1 MAAPSKIQLGNLD
14 YESIKTSL
22 MEFLKEQ
29 DTLKDYDYSGSAIQV
44 LLDIL
49 TYNTLYYGYYSN
61 MVANEMFLD
70 TAQREESLIS
80 LVKPLGYVVP
90 GSRGARGRVK
100 LRYSGANSN
109 IPIYTKF
116 SGNNE
121 SGTPYNFYTLIEDST
136 NEDGE
141 AILEIIE
148 GKELIKQ
155 IPLSVDQTTQKGFIS
170 GLDIDISTIVVEVY
184 NSEEDDDGVQIGW
197 EVWTQASNIQTGLDY
212 NSKVYWL
219 ERSELGFFIVF
230 GGNLFGSDGTQVGM
244 SVSQDTSIRLSY
256 LKSSG
261 DLGNGV
267 GSFKVRSEELSG
279 GATETLR
286 LSSGGSSS
294 PDLEAIRFFAP
305 KWFAAQERAVTVED
319 CRGLLAAAGFVSG
332 SEDPYSKFN
341 VWGGEEMNPPMYGRL
356 FVSLNVD
363 TGDEGGA
370 IAASNAIR
378 ILEEKTC
385 VTILPEYINPTEYQ
399 FVVSGNLYYDP
410 IRTNLS
416 RERLL
421 SLANQKLF
429 KLYPNRYN
437 VNIKSSD
444 IANEINKIDPAFN
457 VSGSDI
463 NFYVSKKVTAT
474 NGQLSDQYF
483 KNPIKSDTLTS
494 TRFIPHSSLNI
505 PEGRLVSLRTMDA
518 YDRKGRQ
525 YVEVFY
531 DFNGLP
537 GVSGKIGTID
547 NEEGIL
553 SLRNNIT
560 TEDFTI
566 YAEPY
571 GDSQTFFFKEE
582 MIPSI
587 TLDLSVER
595 ILS

>member
-1 MAAPSKIQLGNLD
+1 MPAPSKIQLGNLD
-14 YESIKTSL
+14 YESIKSSL
-22 MEFLKEQ
+22 LDYLKEQ
-29 DTLKDYDYSGSAIQV
+29 DTLKDYDYSGSAVQV

-90 GSRGARGRVK
+90 GSRGARARVK
-100 LRYSGANSN
+100 LRYSGGANSN
-109 IPIYTKF
+109 IPIYTRF

-121 SGTPYNFYTLIEDST
+121 NGTPYNFYTLLADST

-155 IPLSVDQTTQKGFIS
+155 IPLSIDQTTQKGFIS
-170 GLDIDISTIVVEVY
+170 GLDTDISTIIVEVY
-184 NSEEDDDGVQIGW
+184 NPKENDDGDVIGW
-197 EVWTQASNIQTGLDY
+197 EIWSRASNIQTGLD
-212 NSKVYWL
+212 NSSTVYWL
-219 ERSELGFFIVF
+219 ERSELGFFVVF
-230 GGNLFGSDGTQVGM
+230 GGNLFGSQIAM
-244 SVSQDTSIRLSY
+244 PVSQDTPIRLSY
-256 LKSSG
+256 LKSNG
-261 DLGNGV
+261 DIGNGV
-267 GSFKVRSEELSG
+267 GNFKVRSEELSG

-286 LSSGGSSS
+286 LSSGGSAS

-319 CRGLLAAAGFVSG
+319 CRGLLAAEGFVSG

-385 VTILPEYINPTEYQ
+385 VTILPEYINPTEYE
-399 FVVSGNLYYDP
+399 FVVRGILYYDP
-410 IRTNLS
+410 ILTSLS
-416 RERLL
+416 PERLL

-429 KLYPNRYN
+429 QLYPNRYN
-437 VNIKSSD
+437 MNIQASD
-444 IANEINKIDPAFN
+444 IAREMNKINSAFN
-457 VSGSDI
+457 VSSSDI
-463 NFYVSKKVTAT
+463 NFYVSKKVTVT
-474 NGQLSDQYF
+474 NGKVSNQYF
-483 KNPIKSDTLTS
+483 KNSIKPNTLTS
-494 TRFIPHSSLNI
+494 SKFTPHPSLNI
-505 PEGRLVSLRTMDA
+505 PEDRLVALRTMDS

-525 YVEVFY
+525 FVEVYY

-537 GVSGKIGTID
+537 GVSGKIGSID
-547 NEEGIL
+547 NETGIL
-553 SLRNNIT
+553 SLKNNLT

-566 YAEPY
+566 YAEPH
-571 GDSQTFFFKEE
+571 GNSQSYKFKEE